1 MSMDANGLS
10 LTKFCEK
17 YNLPY
22 ARIWYRMSVKGM
34 NLAEAIKHFR
44 ETEDKPAHCKN
55 YVNGMSAR
63 QYCIKN
69 NLKYEQLMTKCHK
82 KKCTIEDYLKKTM

>member
-22 ARIWYRMSVKGM
+22 MRIWYRMSVKNM
-34 NLAEAIKHFR
+34 NLAEAIKDYR
-44 ETEDKPAHCKN
+44 QSENKPHNCK
-55 YVNGMSAR
+55 YYFKGMTAR
-63 QYCIKN
+63 QYCKKN
-69 NLKYEQLMTKCHK
+69 NLNYDAIIMYCSRKGIDVK
-82 KKCTIEDYLKKTM
+82 DYLNERL

>member
-22 ARIWYRMSVKGM
+22 MRIWYRMSVKGM
-34 NLAEAIKHFR
+34 NLVEAIKHFR
-44 ETEDKPAHCKN
+44 ETENKPAYCKN
-55 YVNGMSAR
+55 YVDGMSAR
-63 QYCIKN
+63 QYCIKH
-69 NLKYEQLMTKCHK
+69 NLSYHNLMTKCYRK
-82 KKCTIEDYLKKTM
+82 KYTLEDYLKKTM